1 MSKIVVVGANHAG
14 TSSVNTILDNYGSEN
29 EVVVFDQN
37 SNISFLGCGMALWIG
52 KQISGPQ
59 GLFYADKELLESK
72 GAKVYM
78 ESPVTAIDY
87 DAKTV
92 TALVN
97 GQEHVENYDKL
108 ILATGSTPIL
118 PPIEGASIKE
128 GSREFEATLE
138 NLQFVKLYQNAE
150 DVINKLQDKSKNL
163 NRVAVVGAGYI
174 GVELAEAFK
183 RLGKEVTLIDVVD
196 TCLAGYYDRD
206 LSDMMS
212 QNLEDHGIQ
221 LAFGETVKA
230 IEGDGKVERIVT
242 DKASRDVD
250 MVILAVGFRPNTA
263 LGAGKL
269 ETFRNGAFLV
279 NKKQETSLP
288 DVYAVGDCATVYD
301 NAINDTNYI
310 ALASN
315 ALRSGIVA
323 GHNAA
328 GHELESL
335 GVQGSNGISIFGLNM
350 VSTGLTAEKAKRFG
364 YNPEV
369 TELTDSQKASFIEH
383 DNYPVTLKIVYDK
396 DSRLI
401 LGAQMASKEDMSMGI
416 HMFSLA
422 IQEKVT
428 IDRLALLDFFFLPH
442 FNQPYNYITKAAL
455 NAK

>member
-14 TSSVNTILDNYGSEN
+14 TSSINTILDNYGSEN

-52 KQISGPQ
+52 HQISNGD
-59 GLFYADKELLESK
+59 GLFYANKELLESK

-78 ESPVTAIDY
+78 NAPVQSIDY

-92 TALVN
+92 TALVD
-97 GQEHVENYDKL
+97 GQERTESYDKL
-108 ILATGSTPIL
+108 ILATGSQPIL
-118 PPIEGASIKE
+118 PPIEGAAIKE
-128 GSREFEATLE
+128 GSLEFEATLK
-138 NLQFVKLYQNAE
+138 NLQFVKLFQNAQQVIDKLE
-150 DVINKLQDKSKNL
+150 DQNEDIKK
-163 NRVAVVGAGYI
+163 VAVVGAGYI

-183 RLGKEVTLIDVVD
+183 RNGREVVLIDVVD

-212 QNLEDHGIQ
+212 KQMADNGIE

-242 DKASRDVD
+242 DKTSRDVD
-250 MVILAVGFRPNTA
+250 MVVLAVGFRPNTS

-315 ALRSGIVA
+315 ALRSGMVA

-328 GHELESL
+328 GHDIESL

-350 VSTGLTAEKAKRFG
+350 VSTGLTEEKAKRFG
-364 YNPEV
+364 FNPV
-369 TELTDSQKASFIEH
+369 TAEITDQQKAAFMEH
-383 DNYPVTLKIVYDK
+383 GNYDVTLKIVYDK
-396 DSRLI
+396 DSREV
-401 LGAQMASKEDMSMGI
+401 LGAQMASLGDISMAI

-422 IQEKVT
+422 IQEHIT
-428 IDRLALLDFFFLPH
+428 IDRLALLDLFFLPH
-442 FNQPYNYITKAAL
+442 FNQPLSYIAKAAIA
-455 NAK
+455 AK